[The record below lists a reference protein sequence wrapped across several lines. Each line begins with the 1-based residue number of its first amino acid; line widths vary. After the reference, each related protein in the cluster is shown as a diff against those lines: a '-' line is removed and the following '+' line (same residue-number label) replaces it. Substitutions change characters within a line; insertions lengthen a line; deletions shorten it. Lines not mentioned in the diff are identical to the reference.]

1 MDQQKL
7 LTELN
12 FKAVRSSGAG
22 GQHVNKVSSKVILL
36 WDLQS
41 SEGCAFEEKERLKI
55 KLQNRLS
62 KGTLLQ
68 LECDSSRSQW
78 KNKQQVIERFLK
90 LVSEALKVER
100 PRKKTKVPKNVLKK
114 HRKNKEKHS
123 QKKELRKRII

>member
-41 SEGCAFEEKERLKI
+41 SEGCTLEEKERLKT

-62 KGTLLQ
+62 KRALLQ

-90 LVSEALKVER
+90 LVSEVLKVER
-100 PRKKTKVPKNVLKK
+100 PRKKLKF
-114 HRKNKEKHS
+114 R
-123 QKKELRKRII
+123 RMC